1 MLLTR
6 PTKLADLVIDGKGV
20 YQPDPK
26 NQRQIWWRAA
36 GEVLRTPENDECDL
50 HSDRGVAGGV
60 TPAVLSTEISRRY
73 HGPRQMQPMCLV
85 CEHVDALEKVD
96 FRAQQTGTLCLV

>member
-1 MLLTR
+1 MLITINSCALTIFAATHTDVLLTR

-36 GEVLRTPENDECDL
+36 GEVLRTPDNDECDL

-60 TPAVLSTEISRRY
+60 TPAVLSTEISRR
-73 HGPRQMQPMCLV
+73 
-85 CEHVDALEKVD
+85 
-96 FRAQQTGTLCLV
+96 